1 MSDTM
6 LGTDELSRPITTTL
20 VDSASTTLDRL
31 VLLASIEGV
40 FQPYFKQLLK
50 DVQLLMNE
58 SGIHISALTR
68 LRQQQR
74 QLSDAIMELIEP
86 AVSNIVT
93 EAVHDLE
100 QEMQDKIRDAVS
112 DEVSDSVNDKVQE
125 IVSDEVS
132 DALADLRIVR
142 R

>member
-6 LGTDELSRPITTTL
+6 LGTDELSRPVTTTL
-20 VDSASTTLDRL
+20 IDGASTTIDRL
-31 VLLASIEGV
+31 VLLSSIEGV

-58 SGIHISALTR
+58 TSIHLSALTR
-68 LRQQQR
+68 MRQQQR

-86 AVSNIVT
+86 AVGQIVT

-100 QEMQDKIRDAVS
+100 QEMEDKIRDAVS

-125 IVSDEVS
+125 IVSDEVT
-132 DALADLRIVR
+132 DALSDLRIVR

>member
-31 VLLASIEGV
+31 VLLSSIEGV
-40 FQPYFKQLLK
+40 FQPYFKQLFK

-58 SGIHISALTR
+58 SSIHISALTR